1 MNKIFLFSGLVLLL
15 VGCNN
20 VSTEVLNTKK
30 TWVYVELKVITED
43 TDYYYYFGQV
53 NQSIL
58 DKLAMDKGYSSL
70 FVLNNMRYNDD
81 FDKIQEYAD
90 SRDDG
95 TMFFRTD
102 DIVKLEVLKHDPL
115 NDTNKK
121 DTINASK

>member
-1 MNKIFLFSGLVLLL
+1 M
-15 VGCNN
+15 
-20 VSTEVLNTKK
+20 
-30 TWVYVELKVITED
+30 
-43 TDYYYYFGQV
+43 
-53 NQSIL
+53 
-58 DKLAMDKGYSSL
+58 
-70 FVLNNMRYNDD
+70 NNMRYNDD